1 MNKKKL
7 KSTKAAAPVSVTLDE
22 EFLVDDVL
30 EEDSEVIER
39 MLNFKHI
46 LLKFKQ
52 ILDEA
57 LLEVEDVKQTD
68 VLLDEDLKNLQRELE
83 QKNASN

>member
-68 VLLDEDLKNLQRELE
+68 VLLWHC
-83 QKNASN
+83 